1 VTGKVTMPYVIE
13 PAVGLDRILLA
24 FLTDA
29 YDEETNVPTAKDKA
43 KPGEAEGDTRVVL
56 RLHEDLAP
64 YKFAVLPLMKKV
76 RKRSCFALHGDY
88 KPAHAHALQEQLA
101 SAAKDVYDAL
111 VTKAA
116 TDYDDTAT
124 IGTATTPVSWLA
136 ARASWGLS
144 LLLASATAD
153 LTVNRQAVPKA
164 GRNWHALLHHHRLR
178 YPPGQGTVPED
189 LLL

>member
-1 VTGKVTMPYVIE
+1 METCGADAARVHNLTRTRTPPHTHTQDIVTGKVTMPYVIE

-76 RKRSCFALHGDY
+76 RKRSCFALHRVCKPDHARTRTPGAIGLGGERCVRCTGD
-88 KPAHAHALQEQLA
+88 
-101 SAAKDVYDAL
+101 
-111 VTKAA
+111 
-116 TDYDDTAT
+116 
-124 IGTATTPVSWLA
+124 
-136 ARASWGLS
+136 
-144 LLLASATAD
+144 
-153 LTVNRQAVPKA
+153 
-164 GRNWHALLHHHRLR
+164 
-178 YPPGQGTVPED
+178 QGGN
-189 LLL
+189 

>member
-1 VTGKVTMPYVIE
+1 VTGKVTMPCVIE

-76 RKRSCFALHGDY
+76 RQRFRYSLRRDHKSNRT
-88 KPAHAHALQEQLA
+88 HARTCTPGA
-101 SAAKDVYDAL
+101 
-111 VTKAA
+111 
-116 TDYDDTAT
+116 
-124 IGTATTPVSWLA
+124 IGLGGERCVRCTC
-136 ARASWGLS
+136 
-144 LLLASATAD
+144 D
-153 LTVNRQAVPKA
+153 
-164 GRNWHALLHHHRLR
+164 
-178 YPPGQGTVPED
+178 QGGN
-189 LLL
+189 